1 MLLMQYCFG
10 SDGTAE
16 RHRLRAMTGI
26 GETGGTMSLL
36 LAFAPFIVFAIVDRL
51 VGSTEG
57 LIAAAAVSAGILL
70 RDWLTPNRSPK
81 VLEIGTF
88 ILFGGLALYSVLA
101 HPTWSVF
108 GVRLC
113 VDGGLLLVVLITM
126 VIRRPFTLQYAREK
140 VAKELWDSPGFL
152 RTNYVITCA
161 WAVAFLIMAVADA
174 ILVYMP
180 EWPPRI
186 GIIATIVVLVG
197 AVKFT
202 GWYPEHRRA
211 AASRSG

>member
-1 MLLMQYCFG
+1 
-10 SDGTAE
+10 
-16 RHRLRAMTGI
+16 
-26 GETGGTMSLL
+26 MSLL
-36 LAFAPFIVFAIVDRL
+36 LAFAPFIVFAVIDRL

-57 LIAAAAVSAGILL
+57 LIAGAAVSAGILL

-101 HPTWSVF
+101 HPAWSVF

-113 VDGGLLLVVLITM
+113 VDGGLMLIVLITIA
-126 VIRRPFTLQYAREK
+126 IRQPFTLQYARET
-140 VAKELWDSPGFL
+140 VAKEFWDSPDFL
-152 RTNYVITCA
+152 RTNTIITGA
-161 WAVAFLIMAVADA
+161 WAVAFLIMVVADV
-174 ILVYMP
+174 ILVYVP

-186 GIIATIVVLVG
+186 GIIATIVALVG

-211 AASRSG
+211 MASRSA